1 MPCRMKLYC
10 GTSLLMH
17 RKKMRDF
24 LGTASLNVSEWR
36 VAPYY
41 FVMLAALIFII
52 KMYNIVS
59 YISNGVEV
67 LQM

>member
-1 MPCRMKLYC
+1 
-10 GTSLLMH
+10 
-17 RKKMRDF
+17 MRDF
-24 LGTASLNVSEWR
+24 LGTASLNVSEWL
-36 VAPYY
+36 VTPYY

>member
-1 MPCRMKLYC
+1 
-10 GTSLLMH
+10 MH